1 MDEKKKGWGGLHVA
15 EDWDFAPRFED
26 WDFVVRFGL
35 IGGDGIGGDGKSCLL
50 RRFVDDNFGQFPGT
64 TSYDINLR
72 TVDIDGARVRLF
84 IYDTASNVAAR
95 RLIAVPVKEFQS
107 TMIIYDS
114 TDEVRISNIT
124 WSSDLRPSPPHCQ
137 LQLQISSMQTVILS
151 CSP

>member
-1 MDEKKKGWGGLHVA
+1 MAHAGDIREEG
-15 EDWDFAPRFED
+15 DF

-124 WSSDLRPSPPHCQ
+124 WSSDLQLSPPHCK
-137 LQLQISSMQTVILS
+137 LQLQISSMQSVILS
-151 CSP
+151 

>member
-1 MDEKKKGWGGLHVA
+1 MDEKKKGWELVK
-15 EDWDFAPRFED
+15 DWESKED

-95 RLIAVPVKEFQS
+95 RLIAHVKEFQS